1 MLDSVGTSA
10 RFFASPSEFRSW
22 LEKHHDQA
30 AELWVGFYKKSSGR
44 PSITWPE
51 AVDEALCFGWIDGI
65 RRTIDEERY
74 ANRFT
79 PRRARSNWSAVN
91 IKRVE
96 ELTTAGRM
104 RPSGVAAFER
114 RGQERPGIYSYE
126 QRHTARLA
134 AAQERRFRANKR
146 AWEFFTTQSAS
157 YRTMA
162 IWWVVSA
169 KKDETRA
176 KRLATLVEDSANGRR
191 IKQLTRPPKA

>member
-1 MLDSVGTSA
+1 MLDSVSRSA

-30 AELWVGFYKKSSGR
+30 SELWVGFYKKSSGR

-65 RRTIDEERY
+65 RQTIDDERY

-96 ELTTAGRM
+96 ELKAAGRM
-104 RPSGVAAFER
+104 RPSGLAAFER
-114 RGQERPGIYSYE
+114 RGQERSGISYE
-126 QRHTARLA
+126 QRHAARLDA
-134 AAQERRFRANKR
+134 AHERRFRANKE
-146 AWEFFTTQSAS
+146 AWQFFTTQSAS

-169 KKDETRA
+169 KKEETRV
-176 KRLATLVEDSANGRR
+176 KRLATLIEDSAHGRTIR
-191 IKQLTRPPKA
+191 QLTRPPKA